1 MGRGVDNDKIG
12 SANFGLFEQ
21 GGKLAGL
28 CLNGVQL
35 VLHLAALIPIEGT
48 ALRVNVDDGR
58 VVSLP
63 DGAHRHVNGNRGF
76 AASALLGND
85 CQGFHRPSPDSH
97 IDGYMVIY

>member
-1 MGRGVDNDKIG
+1 MGGGIDNHKICPTDL
-12 SANFGLFEQ
+12 GLFQQ
-21 GGKLAGL
+21 GGELASL
-28 CLNGVQL
+28 SLDSVQL
-35 VLHLAALIPIEGT
+35 VLGLAAKIPIEGT

-97 IDGYMVIY
+97 IDGYMVIN